1 MSPILVLHCVAIFGT
16 TLVSTVVV
24 KWLPNSSFKLPKNFK
39 DGKLPCSKQT
49 VVFPQTIVGSI
60 KIASG
65 TEVGGFILPEEGELI
80 LDGSLTLGSNS
91 ADTNCTEGNS
101 YYLDVSYSLWRQ
113 ADVWSSPKFNQ
124 ATPDSDRIPCYNDE
138 VEFPTDAKY
147 TVELPTRP
155 QYVKALRIGNKSY
168 TSDELVLRINAQSDE
183 QQQFVFNKFMSTG
196 IRIKQHMSCSQF
208 GCPCQMVPL
217 KIDCSTKFCPK
228 PSCVSPVKPYGFC
241 CDICGGYVVF
251 NPDQGFDLKA
261 FNDLVDNTVQAY
273 DKNSVEYYIGFTP
286 EIPLSRIQLVIVDK
300 GVYEGSSAE
309 IINSISYAIHAHWV
323 RGQKVAEISGSPLD
337 KSGLGGK
344 IFVSMFF
351 AVILSLGALYVY
363 YYKIPDLRFPIFS
376 PNGME
381 NILSRYQRR
390 SDSIVSL
397 TRRDSVISGTSR
409 GSTAFRNPLYSSKR
423 GRVEVVESVV
433 ED

>member
-1 MSPILVLHCVAIFGT
+1 MSPILVLHCVAIFGS
-16 TLVSTVVV
+16 TLISAVVV

-80 LDGSLTLGSNS
+80 LDGSLTFGSNS

-101 YYLDVSYSLWRQ
+101 YYLDVTYSLWEQ
-113 ADVWSSPKFNQ
+113 ADVWSSPKFNK
-124 ATPDSDRIPCYNDE
+124 ATPDSDRIPCYNDI

-147 TVELPTRP
+147 TVKLPTTP
-155 QYVKALRIGNKSY
+155 QYVRALRIGNKSF
-168 TSDELVLRINAQSDE
+168 TSDELLPYINTQSDE
-183 QQQFVFNKFMSTG
+183 QQQFILNNFMSTG
-196 IRIKQHMSCSQF
+196 IRVNEHMSCSQF
-208 GCPCQMVPL
+208 GCACQAIPL

-251 NPDQGFDLKA
+251 DPDQGFDLKA
-261 FNDLVDNTVQAY
+261 FSDLVGNTVETY
-273 DKNSVEYYIGFTP
+273 DKNSVEYFIGFTS
-286 EIPLSRIQLVIVDK
+286 EVPLRRIQLVIVDK

-323 RGQKVAEISGSPLD
+323 RGQKVAEISGGPLD

-351 AVILSLGALYVY
+351 AVVLSLGALYVY

-376 PNGME
+376 QNGMG

-423 GRVEVVESVV
+423 GRVQVVESVV